1 VIQSPPVPPRKLN
14 PAVPPEL
21 ETICLKCMEKSPANR
36 FASAQELALELERFL
51 QGERILSSSR
61 RLQPLRP
68 WIWAGSGTVVGA
80 VICAVAGAI
89 DWLPKSFVV
98 TDGDDRLVTVALRLV
113 VGCLVGAFCA
123 GVVVVMWNTI
133 VLPTALLRYTTAP
146 LAKVALG
153 LGLLINGLVLAAMPQ
168 IQLDDALAPHGHNPL
183 KIVAILLEILGPI
196 LCLEMAAKV
205 RSSGILLS
213 AVALQVSALVL
224 TSNPGINEL
233 KSKHFHASWAAL
245 PVAASVVLFLLFL
258 VRLAR
263 FLERPDLRKKTRSI
277 LKWLIGCLV
286 AVGPAVV
293 AGVVDSFFPGVVPF
307 DRLKPVM
314 IMAAGAALVVLALIF
329 RLFLVIYA
337 MQSEI
342 TQRL

>member
-1 VIQSPPVPPRKLN
+1 
-14 PAVPPEL
+14 
-21 ETICLKCMEKSPANR
+21 M
-36 FASAQELALELERFL
+36 
-51 QGERILSSSR
+51 
-61 RLQPLRP
+61 
-68 WIWAGSGTVVGA
+68 
-80 VICAVAGAI
+80 
-89 DWLPKSFVV
+89 
-98 TDGDDRLVTVALRLV
+98 
-113 VGCLVGAFCA
+113 
-123 GVVVVMWNTI
+123 
-133 VLPTALLRYTTAP
+133 
-146 LAKVALG
+146 AKVALG
-153 LGLLINGLVLAAMPQ
+153 LGLLFDGLVLAAMPQ

-183 KIVAILLEILGPI
+183 KIVAILLE
-196 LCLEMAAKV
+196 E
-205 RSSGILLS
+205 SSVLSCASKWPQKSAVTGIVLS

-314 IMAAGAALVVLALIF
+314 IMAAGTL
-329 RLFLVIYA
+329 
-337 MQSEI
+337 
-342 TQRL
+342 